1 MSHLMKSSLA
11 ALSFVVVSAGYVNA
25 HNHAQSDNKAEMK
38 APDITTEKLADD
50 FYLLK
55 GPGGNIGIS
64 TGVDGVYVIDDKFAR
79 FADQII
85 FRIKEVS
92 NAPIKFV
99 LNTHYHGDHSGA
111 NKEMKAT
118 GATVMAHDNVR
129 KRMGMTFENK
139 TWGRT
144 VEAVDEALWPSLTF
158 SDTATLHFNGQTA
171 TAHHVPNAHTDGD
184 SIVTF
189 MPANIIH
196 MGDNYFNGLF
206 PYVDV
211 DGGGTLQGMIAA
223 QDKAISVSDESTQII
238 PGHGPMATKDDLQ
251 KSRDILDDILRR
263 VKAAKDKG
271 LSMEDAVKAVP
282 LTDYKSLASFID
294 EANMVRTTYRS
305 LEQ

>member
-1 MSHLMKSSLA
+1 MAYFVKTGLSAIALLLASSA
-11 ALSFVVVSAGYVNA
+11 YVNA
-25 HNHAQSDNKAEMK
+25 HNHAEKKAEVN
-38 APDITTEKLADD
+38 APDISTEKLAKD

-64 TGVDGVYVIDDKFAR
+64 TGEDGVYVIDDKFAR

-85 FRIKEVS
+85 ARIEEVTD
-92 NAPIKFV
+92 APIKFV

-111 NKEMKAT
+111 NKEMKET

-144 VEAVDEALWPSLTF
+144 VEAVDEALWPTLTF

-223 QDKAISVSDESTQII
+223 QEKAISVADENTQII
-238 PGHGPMATKDDLQ
+238 PGHGPMATKTDLEN
-251 KSRDILDDILRR
+251 SRDILVDILGR

-271 LSMEDAVKAVP
+271 LSMEEVVKAVP
-282 LTDYKSLASFID
+282 LGDYKSLASFID
-294 EANMVRTTYRS
+294 EGNMVRTTYRS
-305 LEQ
+305 LDK